1 VEAAGPLASLV
12 EFRLDMFADKC
23 IEVWGGGEIKKD
35 QATDEMEYDQEICKL
50 GRVKLVE

>member
-1 VEAAGPLASLV
+1 MEAAGPLASLV

-23 IEVWGGGEIKKD
+23 MEVYEEGVRTD
-35 QATDEMEYDQEICKL
+35 QARDEIENDQEICEL